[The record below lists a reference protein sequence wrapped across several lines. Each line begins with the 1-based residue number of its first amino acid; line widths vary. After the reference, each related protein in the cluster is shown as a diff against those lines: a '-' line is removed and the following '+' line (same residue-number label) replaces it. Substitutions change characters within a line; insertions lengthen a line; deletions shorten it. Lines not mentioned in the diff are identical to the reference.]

1 VILETP
7 HERDRHWGGGMEFGR
22 DGNLFLSIG
31 DGSPHGDEFGNAQD
45 LTDLQGSV
53 LRIAITED
61 GYSIPADNPYAGNQ
75 NGVREEVWVHGL
87 RNPWRLSFDQQTGKL
102 WLADTGH
109 AQWEEVNI
117 VHAGDN
123 MGWSIR
129 EGFDCFRAATCQ
141 GEGLVPPL
149 AVYGHDEG
157 CAIIGGFVYR
167 ANDLPELMG
176 HYIFGDYCAGTVWAL
191 SEDEPQKRKLLDSD
205 EQIYAFGRD
214 EAGEV
219 LVLTAAGTIYRLT
232 ARD

>member
-1 VILETP
+1 
-7 HERDRHWGGGMEFGR
+7 
-22 DGNLFLSIG
+22 LSIG

-61 GYSIPADNPYAGNQ
+61 GYSTPPDNPYAGNQ

-141 GEGLVPPL
+141 EEGLVPPL

-157 CAIIGGFVYR
+157 CAIIGGFAYR